1 MSSGHASQGW
11 RSAISQPERY
21 GLVLI
26 LIVADYLA
34 QAVLSTSAWG
44 RVLNLILFGLT
55 LLFTL
60 WTARTRRVWLLL
72 ALVYLIISLLVR
84 IAGLMQ
90 ASPPTL
96 SAATGL
102 FDAAFLFAAMI
113 IILQRIGQHSKVTS
127 ATILGA
133 LCVYLL
139 IGIGY
144 ASVYGALA
152 GLSQSGF
159 FLGVPQAT
167 STDYLFFSFTTL
179 TTVGYGNLVP
189 AGSVGQ
195 TIAVLEA
202 LMGQIY
208 LVVVVARL
216 VSVWSTRRR
225 MDSHRPPPDGQ

>member
-1 MSSGHASQGW
+1 MSGAGSRACPRVSLAREWRRIGTPRPAREQMQAELMVDAPVSCEEMAMSSGHASQGW

-113 IILQRIGQHSKVTS
+113 IILQRIGQ
-127 ATILGA
+127 
-133 LCVYLL
+133 
-139 IGIGY
+139 
-144 ASVYGALA
+144 
-152 GLSQSGF
+152 
-159 FLGVPQAT
+159 
-167 STDYLFFSFTTL
+167 
-179 TTVGYGNLVP
+179 
-189 AGSVGQ
+189 
-195 TIAVLEA
+195 
-202 LMGQIY
+202 
-208 LVVVVARL
+208 
-216 VSVWSTRRR
+216 
-225 MDSHRPPPDGQ
+225 